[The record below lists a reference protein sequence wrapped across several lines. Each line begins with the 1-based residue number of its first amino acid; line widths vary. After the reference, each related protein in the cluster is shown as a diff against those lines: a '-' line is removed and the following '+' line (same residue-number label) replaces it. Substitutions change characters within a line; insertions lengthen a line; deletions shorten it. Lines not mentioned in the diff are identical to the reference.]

1 MNKTPINELKNK
13 IKLICSD
20 IDGTFIKRSQE
31 VPEINTQ
38 ALSKFIKKGGR
49 FAIVT
54 GRFKTGA
61 LGIANKLGIPTS
73 SIAGVYDN
81 GAYIEADGHCIG
93 AYGVPHLYLLE
104 IAEKARDYSA
114 RPVMFSGET
123 WVVEEVDKW
132 WQDINGFY
140 EGRGVV
146 EPFKNTIEASKKSSF
161 EEPVKLVLRLD
172 DDEKMRLLKDDLSI
186 SYPSLTFFLSHPDIL
201 EVSLNKVDKGTAI
214 ETLATYYG
222 LSLENVM
229 AFGDFDNDVPM
240 LKKAGFGV
248 AMANGTPDAIASA
261 DYVTDTN
268 ENGGVGKAIEKF
280 LL

>member
-1 MNKTPINELKNK
+1 MKTPVSELKDK
-13 IKLICSD
+13 IRLICSD
-20 IDGTFIKRSQE
+20 IDGTLISRQQE
-31 VPEINTQ
+31 VPPINLR
-38 ALSKFIKKGGR
+38 ALSRFIDNGGK

-61 LGIANKLGIPTS
+61 LGIANKLGLKVS
-73 SIAGVYDN
+73 DIAGVYDN
-81 GAYIEADGHCIG
+81 GAYVEADGHSIG
-93 AYGVPHLYLLE
+93 AYGVPHEALLE
-104 IAEKARDYSA
+104 IAERAHSYSA

-123 WVVEEVDKW
+123 WAVEEVDKW
-132 WQDINGFY
+132 WKDINGFY

-146 EPFKNTIEASKKSSF
+146 APFTEIIEQSKKDNY

-172 DDEKMRLLKDDLSI
+172 EHEKMQMLKEDLSI
-186 SYPSLTFFLSHPDIL
+186 SYPSLLFFLSHPDIL
-201 EVSLNKVDKGTAI
+201 EVSLKQVDKGTGI
-214 ETLATYYG
+214 EALASYYG
-222 LSLENVM
+222 LKLENIM

-248 AMANGTPDAIASA
+248 AMQNGTPDALSSA
-261 DYVTDTN
+261 NYITDTN

>member
-1 MNKTPINELKNK
+1 MKTPVSELKDK
-13 IKLICSD
+13 IRLICSD
-20 IDGTFIKRSQE
+20 IDGTLISRSQE
-31 VPEINTQ
+31 VPPINLR
-38 ALSKFIKKGGR
+38 ALSRFIDNGGK

-61 LGIANKLGIPTS
+61 LGIANKLGIPVS

-81 GAYIEADGHCIG
+81 GAYVEADGKSIG
-93 AYGVPHLYLLE
+93 AYGVPHETLLE
-104 IAEKARDYSA
+104 ISERARSYSA
-114 RPVMFSGET
+114 RPVLFSGET
-123 WVVEEVDKW
+123 WAVEEVDKW
-132 WQDINGFY
+132 WKDINGFY

-146 EPFKNTIEASKKSSF
+146 SPFVDVIEQSKNDAY

-172 DDEKMRLLKDDLSI
+172 EHEKMQMLKEDLSI
-186 SYPSLTFFLSHPDIL
+186 AYPSLLFFLSHPDIL
-201 EVSLNKVDKGTAI
+201 EISLKHVDKGTGI
-214 ETLATYYG
+214 ETLASYYG
-222 LSLENVM
+222 LKLENIM

-248 AMANGTPDAIASA
+248 AMQNGTPDAIASA

-280 LL
+280 LW